1 MQYFFCLLLLMA
13 VTSKSH
19 STPCE
24 KGCDCH
30 EELKLTT
37 CTNALFTQLPNHIPP
52 YTEHLDLSMN
62 LLTFIPKSS
71 FRMERKLRVLLMKDN
86 NINAVA
92 DGAFAQLEFL
102 QKLDLSCNRISSLSE
117 SFSLGLN
124 ALRELQ
130 LSHNHLHT
138 LDSRSFMH
146 LDGLQRLN
154 LTGNAIHNI
163 QVRSFGSLSTL
174 RQLHLEGNH
183 LVSLNNGVFSMLKS
197 LEVLNLQ
204 GNQINKTQEGV
215 FTPMTSLALL
225 NLAHNQMSTIY
236 FKTFLSI
243 HTYSTHILLE
253 GNPWNCNCDLQRVFH
268 KLRSVQRL
276 FLDDYYNL
284 SCNAPTELANYRLM
298 DVDTELCI
306 AEVVIVLIITITV
319 VITVLGAIVMAER
332 KRKKKK
338 RGKHWTEQGNLS
350 DSDH

>member
-1 MQYFFCLLLLMA
+1 MQYLFHLLLLMEIY
-13 VTSKSH
+13 SKSH

-24 KGCDCH
+24 KGCDCR
-30 EELKLTT
+30 EELKLAT
-37 CTNALFTQLPNHIPP
+37 CTNALLTQLPNHIPP

-62 LLTFIPKSS
+62 LLTFIPESS
-71 FRMERKLRVLLMKDN
+71 FQMERKLRVLLINDN
-86 NINAVA
+86 NISAVA
-92 DGAFAQLEFL
+92 DGAFTQLE
-102 QKLDLSCNRISSLSE
+102 ISSLSE

-163 QVRSFGSLSTL
+163 QVRSFGSMSTL
-174 RQLHLEGNH
+174 RQLHLEANH
-183 LVSLNNGVFSMLKS
+183 LISLNNGMFSMLKS

-253 GNPWNCNCDLQRVFH
+253 GNPWSCNCDLQRVFH

-306 AEVVIVLIITITV
+306 AEMVIVLIITITV
-319 VITVLGAIVMAER
+319 VITVLVAIVMAER
-332 KRKKKK
+332 KRKKKKK